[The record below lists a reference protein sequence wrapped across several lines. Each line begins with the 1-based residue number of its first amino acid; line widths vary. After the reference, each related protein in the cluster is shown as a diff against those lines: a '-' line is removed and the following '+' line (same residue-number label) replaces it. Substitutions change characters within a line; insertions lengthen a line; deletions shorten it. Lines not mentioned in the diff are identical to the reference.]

1 MNKLSTRKI
10 FFLLL
15 LISIIIFFGYL
26 RDFMFIHIN
35 REIGIQYY
43 KMANDDIPASIAWM
57 KNFNYIQLEKFK
69 WFFTFLFSSIYLL
82 LTILVTN
89 ILFAK
94 KSFLKLCIYVY
105 IALFAVAFV
114 FMGFGY
120 LFHSFNLK
128 GYDLSR
134 SLMHIA
140 QLSDKKI

>member
-1 MNKLSTRKI
+1 
-10 FFLLL
+10 
-15 LISIIIFFGYL
+15 
-26 RDFMFIHIN
+26 MFIHIN

-140 QLSDKKI
+140 QSPFVMMVLIPAFKLSDKKI